1 MGELSLSPSMTS
13 PRSSNPIPGFRAKDE
28 TASRMDAE
36 PHSNNGKGSGELNQS
51 QSEEAGAMFAPINC
65 PLTNEERRET
75 TMHRQ
80 RSNAS
85 RSLERSWSLNDG
97 VSIGGTELEG
107 QEADEAAREPD
118 AGYTVGWDEHDAMN
132 PRNMNKARR
141 WLIVVIVSTGS
152 LCV

>member
-1 MGELSLSPSMTS
+1 
-13 PRSSNPIPGFRAKDE
+13 
-28 TASRMDAE
+28 MDAE
-36 PHSNNGKGSGELNQS
+36 PHSNNEKSSGELNRS
-51 QSEEAGAMFAPINC
+51 QSEDADATFAPINC
-65 PLTNEERRET
+65 PQTNEERRGT
-75 TMHRQ
+75 TMQRQ

-85 RSLERSWSLNDG
+85 RSLNRSWSLNDG
-97 VSIGGTELEG
+97 TSIGGTEVEG

-141 WLIVVIVSTGS
+141 WLIVIIVSTGS